1 MFRCLELAEKGAGFT
16 APNPLVG
23 AVLVH
28 EGRIIG
34 EGWHQQYGEAHAEVN
49 CLASVLPEDQPLV
62 AQSTLYVSLEPCA
75 HHGKTPPC
83 TDLILRAGIKKVI
96 VGCRDPFP
104 AVDGKGIE
112 QLVNAGVE
120 VFISREHDACVFSN
134 RRFFCFHQQHRP
146 YVILKW
152 AQTADGIIG
161 TNDGKRLLISNEH
174 TNRLVHRWRSQEAA
188 ILVGTETAIRD
199 NPSLNNRFWNG
210 PSPVKLLLDT
220 SLRVPLSN
228 RIFTTGGRVV
238 VFNYRKQGENGNIQ
252 FYKIS
257 PDEPLI
263 DELMRAIHQLGLL
276 SVLVEGGARTLQSFI
291 QASCWDEARVIVN
304 EKELNVPGVTAP
316 ILNNAALAG
325 DRRILD
331 DTILYYR
338 PLHG

>member
-1 MFRCLELAEKGAGFT
+1 MFRCLELAEMGAGYT

-34 EGWHQQYGEAHAEVN
+34 EGWHRKYGEAHAEVN
-49 CLASVLPEDQPLV
+49 CIASVKEADRPLI

-75 HHGKTPPC
+75 HQGKTPPC
-83 TDLILRAGIKKVI
+83 TDLILQHKIPKVI

-104 AVDGKGIE
+104 AVNGKGIE
-112 QLVNAGVE
+112 QLVDAGVE
-120 VFISREHDACVFSN
+120 VFISRDHDACVFSN
-134 RRFFCFHQQHRP
+134 RRFFCFHEQHRP

-161 TNDGKRLLISNEH
+161 SNTNERLLISNEQ

-188 ILVGTETAIRD
+188 ILVGTETALKD
-199 NPSLNNRFWNG
+199 NPSLTVRLYDG

-220 SLRVPLSN
+220 SLRVPDTQS
-228 RIFTTGGRVV
+228 IFSGGSVV
-238 VFNYRKQGENGNIQ
+238 VFNYVKDETRGHIRY
-252 FYKIS
+252 YKIS
-257 PDEPLI
+257 PDEPVVFEMMKALH
-263 DELMRAIHQLGLL
+263 ELKIL
-276 SVLVEGGARTLQSFI
+276 SVLVEGGARMLQSFVH
-291 QASCWDEARVIVN
+291 ASCWDEARVIVN
-304 EKELNVPGVTAP
+304 DKEYNNDGVKAP
-316 ILNNAALAG
+316 VLSNASLAG